1 LVARPLTRRNLE
13 NERREVR
20 VLGILFGAFSGLLV
34 GFFVGLMAPGVLFGV
49 GGAWV
54 VAVAF
59 IGAFVGLIDGA
70 AVVRLTRREYDDA
83 T

>member
-1 LVARPLTRRNLE
+1 
-13 NERREVR
+13 
-20 VLGILFGAFSGLLV
+20 
-34 GFFVGLMAPGVLFGV
+34 MAPGVLFGV

-59 IGAFVGLIDGA
+59 IGAVVGLIGGA